1 MKFVEINKRYT
12 EIVAEYMA
20 KGYTINAGTMGGSQ
34 GEIANIDLTDGN
46 EVIRVL
52 VTKGYEHDENWN
64 TFDYCQIIVGKCT
77 DKVKI
82 NSSDT
87 WDTIW
92 NEHLEIIAC
101 EKFYVI
107 GNDRKTGM
115 EFGTK
120 EEAKLAN
127 EKRSQRFRGFRNDKV
142 DMTDKAL
149 EIGKRIVKRVWNK
162 EKVRTAD
169 IKVVKGK
176 DGYYVQY
183 NNKYYT
189 LH

>member
-1 MKFVEINKRYT
+1 MKFAEINKRYT
-12 EIVAEYMA
+12 EIVTEYIT
-20 KGYTINAGTMGGSQ
+20 KGYTINAGTMSGSQ
-34 GEIANIDLTDGN
+34 GEIAHIDLTDGN

-52 VTKGYEHDENWN
+52 VENKYENWD
-64 TFDYCQIIVGKCT
+64 TPECFQIIVGKCT

-82 NSSDT
+82 NNDDN
-87 WDTIW
+87 WDTVW
-92 NEHLEIIAC
+92 NSHLEIIHC

-107 GNDRKTGM
+107 GRSRNTGR

-120 EEAKLAN
+120 EEAKNAN
-127 EKRSQRFRGFRNDKV
+127 EKRTQRYRTHYSDTV

-149 EIGKRIVKRVWNK
+149 EIGKRIVKRVWGK

-169 IKVVKGK
+169 IRVTKSEH
-176 DGYYVQY
+176 GYYVKY
-183 NNKYYT
+183 KNKCHK

>member
-1 MKFVEINKRYT
+1 MKFAEINKRYT
-12 EIVAEYMA
+12 EIITEYMA
-20 KGYTINAGTMGGSQ
+20 KGYTINTATMGGSQ
-34 GEIANIDLTDGN
+34 GEIAHIDLTDGN

-52 VTKGYEHDENWN
+52 VENVYGSWKCPECTN
-64 TFDYCQIIVGKCT
+64 IIVGKCT

-82 NSSDT
+82 NSDDN

-92 NEHLEIIAC
+92 NGHLEIIRC

-107 GNDRKTGM
+107 GRNQKTGRK
-115 EFGTK
+115 FGTK
-120 EEAKLAN
+120 EEAELAN
-127 EKRSQRFRGFRNDKV
+127 EKRSQRYRFDRNNDV

-149 EIGKRIVKRVWNK
+149 EIGKRVVKRVWNK

-169 IKVVKGK
+169 IRVKKSGNI
-176 DGYYVQY
+176 YYVMY
-183 NNKYYT
+183 NTKCYR